1 MGRSSAILLGF
12 TLCIA
17 RDAEAQT
24 PVHPRD
30 HLGHEVGADRKLADW
45 PEITAYFAK
54 LAASSRGVRVDTLG
68 PSTNGQPFIVATIS
82 SPDNIARLDAIRAGQ
97 ALLADPR
104 RLTPGD
110 EMRLLREQPAVVL
123 INCNIHA
130 TEIASSQMAMEL
142 AWRLATNDTLQGHLR
157 DVVVLLIPSQN
168 PDGEHMVTEWYRRT
182 LGTPFEGGPLPWIY
196 HPYVGHDNNRDWY
209 MVTQK
214 ETRLT
219 TDLLYRR
226 WFPEIVYDVHQMG
239 NDGMRIFVPPMVDP
253 INPNLDP
260 VIVRGISLIGAHM
273 AFALEQAGKSGV
285 GDGISYD
292 LWWHGG
298 MRGTP
303 TRHNMI
309 GLLTEAASVRV
320 ATPIQQEASALR
332 GHSRGL
338 PKYEQRVS
346 FPNPWPGG
354 WWRLRD
360 IVDYELIAA
369 EALVQLAASK
379 RADFVRGFVALARR
393 QIELGKRQKPVA
405 FAIPKSQHDPGA
417 TLALVDVLR
426 AGGVE
431 VQQNADFFVVR
442 LDQPYRAHAK
452 DLLEVQRFPRMER
465 VPGGPVERPYDV
477 AGWTLPLQ
485 MGVGVI
491 PLDTVPAGLTLVTE
505 GSHLRC
511 SMPSGTPALLS
522 RDTESYASVF
532 RTLAAGTSVYISD
545 SVFMFPGAAAAKAG
559 IHGRACPITAPP
571 VPARTRRPISP
582 NKHRI
587 GLYRSWTASMDEGWT
602 RWLFEQ
608 FEVPFTTVRDS
619 AIKAGNLRAALDV
632 LVIPDMSRNEI
643 VRGMPP
649 QQVPPEYAG
658 GLGEQGLAELKT
670 FVAAGGRVLLFD
682 GANEIAADL
691 GVNGVDLL
699 AAGGRSGPYAP
710 GSILRAQVDPT
721 HPIAL
726 GMRDTTSIYFT
737 NSVTFKP
744 RPEARVTSVLWYPS
758 ASEIL
763 QSGYLS
769 GAEAIAGQSALIDAF
784 VGTKGGRVVMFGFR
798 PQHRGQ
804 PWGTFKLVFNAL
816 LL

>member
-1 MGRSSAILLGF
+1 MQRFATSLAFCVAATTSA
-12 TLCIA
+12 A
-17 RDAEAQT
+17 AQNV
-24 PVHPRD
+24 PHPRD
-30 HLGHEVGADRKLADW
+30 HIGFEVGADRKLADW
-45 PEITAYFAK
+45 SQITSYFAK
-54 LAASSRGVRVDTLG
+54 LADASPAVRVDTLG
-68 PSTNGQPFIVATIS
+68 TSTDGQPFIVATIT
-82 SPDNIARLDAIRAGQ
+82 SPENMGRLDAIRAGQ
-97 ALLADPR
+97 AQLADPR
-104 RLTPGD
+104 RLTSD
-110 EMRLLREQPAVVL
+110 TERRLLAEQPAVVV

-142 AWRLATNDTLQGHLR
+142 AWRLATVDTLRNYLR

-168 PDGEHMVTEWYRRT
+168 PDGQQMVTEWYRRT
-182 LGTPFEGGPLPWIY
+182 LGTPWEGGPLPWLY

-219 TDLLYRR
+219 TDFLYRR

-239 NDGMRIFVPPMVDP
+239 NNGMRIFVPPMVDP
-253 INPNLDP
+253 VNPNLDP

-309 GLLTEAASVRV
+309 GLLTEAASVRI
-320 ATPIQQEASALR
+320 ATPIEQNASALT

-360 IVDYELIAA
+360 IVEYELIAA
-369 EALVQLAASK
+369 EALVHLAASK
-379 RADFVRGFVALARR
+379 RGDFVRGFVDLGRR
-393 QIELGKRQKPVA
+393 QIALGKSAKPAAYV
-405 FAIPKSQHDPGA
+405 IPKAQHDPGA
-417 TLALVDVLR
+417 ALALVDVLR
-426 AGGVE
+426 VGGVE
-431 VQQNADFFVVR
+431 VHEDARSFVVR

-485 MGVGVI
+485 MGVEATAV
-491 PLDTVPAGLTLVTE
+491 DDVPTGLTLVADRARE
-505 GSHLRC
+505 ACAPRRGDV
-511 SMPSGTPALLS
+511 ALPL
-522 RDTESYASVF
+522 RDTESYRALFRALKAATSVELMDSLVVF
-532 RTLAAGTSVYISD
+532 RGS
-545 SVFMFPGAAAAKAG
+545 AAARAQFTAP
-559 IHGRACPITAPP
+559 ACPVTAPATR
-571 VPARTRRPISP
+571 PAARRTIAPAAR
-582 NKHRI
+582 RI
-587 GLYRSWTASMDEGWT
+587 GLYRSWTSSMDEGWT

-608 FEVPFTTVRDS
+608 FNVPFTTVRDS
-619 AIKAGNLRAALDV
+619 AIKAGNLRATYDI

-643 VRGMPP
+643 VRGMSA

-658 GLGEQGLAELKT
+658 GLGDAGVAQLKA
-670 FVAAGGRVLLFD
+670 FVAAGGRVILLD
-682 GANEIAADL
+682 GANEVAADL
-691 GVNGVDLL
+691 GVLGVQLI
-699 AAGGRSGPYAP
+699 AAGGRDGPYAP
-710 GSILRAQVDPT
+710 GSILRADVDQRQSL
-721 HPIAL
+721 AL
-726 GMRDTTSIYFT
+726 GMREQTAVYFT
-737 NSVTFKP
+737 NSLTFSVAADSP
-744 RPEARVTSVLWYPS
+744 ARIVMRYPEADK
-758 ASEIL
+758 IL
-763 QSGYLS
+763 LSGYLS
-769 GAEAIAGQSALIDAF
+769 GAESMAGRAAMLDVP
-784 VGTKGGRVVMFGFR
+784 VGRGRVVMFGFR

-804 PWGTFKLVFNAL
+804 PWGTFRLLFNAL
-816 LL
+816 LQP